1 MLERSILKSQ
11 AFGGPL
17 VGQSTLKPKGNKGK
31 RSLMFVLTLTSLI
44 DAFTIIV
51 IYLLVNFGN
60 PSQELKM
67 GVQLP
72 EASRNDEVSQGT
84 TVSINK
90 GHYYIED
97 KEISLNDLTKL
108 LVEKTQNLGS
118 AEKQENQNL
127 IIQADKATDYDAL
140 SPVIMAGSQAGFNHF
155 KFAVIQTSG
164 GRE

>member
-17 VGQSTLKPKGNKGK
+17 VGQSTLKPKGNQGK

-67 GVQLP
+67 GLQLP
-72 EASRNDEVSQGT
+72 EASRNDEISIGT
-84 TVSINK
+84 TVSVNQ
-90 GHYYIED
+90 GHYFIED
-97 KEISLNDLTKL
+97 KEVSLSDLTKL
-108 LVEKTQNLGS
+108 FVGIVQSKSTD
-118 AEKQENQNL
+118 QNL

-155 KFAVIQTSG
+155 KFAVIQSAG
-164 GRE
+164 GH